1 MTRMRWILAACVLGL
16 VLLGMVACQQE
27 PEQAL
32 APTATK
38 TLRPTYTPL
47 QPTATPVPPTATKVR
62 PTATMTATAE
72 PTATPEPTEEPTAT
86 PDPPT
91 ATPIPPTP
99 TPEPEAQEA
108 TAAQEPATKA
118 SSGQVAAQPKGSP
131 LTYAPEFP
139 GPAPVSG
146 PPSHDDHTNPLS
158 GVHVDDPNTI
168 KRRPV
173 MVRYGNDS
181 AARPHSGI
189 SQAEVVFEDVMDAW
203 WITRITAVYL
213 QHQPEQAGPLRSARP
228 VNVELLPAFDGV
240 LVFSGASIGVTQLLA
255 QQPFDLIHEGSNGDL
270 FYRGSDRP
278 SPHNL
283 YTSVAATRE
292 RMGALGWERAV
303 DLRGFAFSADAPAG
317 PSVSRIDIPYPK
329 TSTVAWTWDRG
340 VGVYRRWVKGAPYTE
355 HLTGEQV
362 GCANVVVLYAK
373 HWESDI
379 VEDSRGSTSIGIALR
394 GSERV
399 QVFRDGRVIDGFWYR
414 SENNKLF
421 QFVDGNGNHIPLKPG
436 NTWIQLVPTSYNLG
450 LS

>member
-1 MTRMRWILAACVLGL
+1 MSRTRWILAVCILGL
-16 VLLGMVACQQE
+16 ALLGLVACQQE

-47 QPTATPVPPTATKVR
+47 QPTATPVLPTATKFR
-62 PTATMTATAE
+62 PTVTKTATTA
-72 PTATPEPTEEPTAT
+72 PTETPEPTEEPTAT
-86 PDPPT
+86 PEPPT
-91 ATPIPPTP
+91 ATPVPP
-99 TPEPEAQEA
+99 TPEPKPEQ
-108 TAAQEPATKA
+108 AAAAEEPAVKA

-131 LTYAPEFP
+131 LTYEPEFP
-139 GPAPVSG
+139 GPAPASE

-158 GVHVDDPNTI
+158 GVHVDDANAI
-168 KRRPV
+168 NRRPV

-278 SPHNL
+278 APHNL
-283 YTSVAATRE
+283 YTSVSSVRE
-292 RMGALGWERAV
+292 RMGVLGWERDV

-317 PSVSRIDIPYPK
+317 ESVSRIDIPYPK
-329 TSTVAWTWDRG
+329 TSTVAWTWDG
-340 VGVYRRWVKGAPYTE
+340 GAGVYRRWVKGAPYTE

-399 QVFRDGRVIDGFWYR
+399 QIFRDGRVIEGSWYR
-414 SENNKLF
+414 SESNKLF

-436 NTWIQLVPTSYNLG
+436 NTWIQLVPTSYSLG
-450 LS
+450 VS